1 MPKSVLVANG
11 AWMRD
16 LLPVPIVPHKGQS
29 FSVRMPPDSPPL
41 LSRVLFA
48 QDTYIVPKADG
59 RIVVGATV
67 EAGSFD
73 PSVTPAGLMHCM
85 TNAVHLVPAL
95 ANLPMEETW
104 AGLRPTTPDKGP
116 ILGGTPWNNLFI
128 AGGYWRN
135 GVLLAPKTGQL
146 MGDLIAGTITEEDEA
161 LIGAFTWDR
170 FTNEGGGD
178 KLAADA
184 RYAASMHPVHSR
196 STGMGISA
204 AVGTELGFYSGA
216 ADAGEERARDRSS
229 LFGDAG
235 AEADMEDAFERA
247 AMMGKDDATAF
258 SFGGDAPTVGVGRS
272 NEPLPDPYVIEDG
285 DKMDFKSPDAA
296 GASIIDS
303 LYDQFNDQIKAVKE
317 EASAS
322 GDLISVEPA
331 LESYGLQN
339 AEEYNE
345 TTYDGYQAILKDD
358 WGATEEDLR
367 EKMRQSRIQNR
378 MKTSAIDESKIGAI
392 RAPEEVIAALE
403 EDEKGDIPEIQ
414 SSSEAVEAKIEL
426 SSIYE
431 QIKANKEAAAADIEM
446 EDKAADDRPD
456 PGFRIYRVD
465 SETGEEEEVPPYTKF
480 QDVEVSIASR
490 KGEEGKDPQET
501 TSTEAP
507 IDDLSSVYEQIKAN
521 KEKEKEEGWVEM
533 QEAPLDVRPD
543 PGFRIHRVDSETGE
557 AREMPPYTSPGEMED
572 KIAKD
577 SAEVSMDD

>member
-1 MPKSVLVANG
+1 
-11 AWMRD
+11 
-16 LLPVPIVPHKGQS
+16 
-29 FSVRMPPDSPPL
+29 
-41 LSRVLFA
+41 
-48 QDTYIVPKADG
+48 
-59 RIVVGATV
+59 
-67 EAGSFD
+67 
-73 PSVTPAGLMHCM
+73 
-85 TNAVHLVPAL
+85 
-95 ANLPMEETW
+95 
-104 AGLRPTTPDKGP
+104 
-116 ILGGTPWNNLFI
+116 
-128 AGGYWRN
+128 
-135 GVLLAPKTGQL
+135 
-146 MGDLIAGTITEEDEA
+146 
-161 LIGAFTWDR
+161 
-170 FTNEGGGD
+170 
-178 KLAADA
+178 
-184 RYAASMHPVHSR
+184 
-196 STGMGISA
+196 
-204 AVGTELGFYSGA
+204 
-216 ADAGEERARDRSS
+216 
-229 LFGDAG
+229 
-235 AEADMEDAFERA
+235 
-247 AMMGKDDATAF
+247 
-258 SFGGDAPTVGVGRS
+258 
-272 NEPLPDPYVIEDG
+272 
-285 DKMDFKSPDAA
+285 
-296 GASIIDS
+296 
-303 LYDQFNDQIKAVKE
+303 
-317 EASAS
+317 
-322 GDLISVEPA
+322 
-331 LESYGLQN
+331 
-339 AEEYNE
+339 
-345 TTYDGYQAILKDD
+345 
-358 WGATEEDLR
+358 
-367 EKMRQSRIQNR
+367 

-414 SSSEAVEAKIEL
+414 SSSEAVEAKIDL